1 MKVDDINDIKTCL
14 NCTRAKCRGYCNIVN
29 NGGNEANHK
38 PREKNKLNY
47 YQRHTE
53 EHRARSL
60 NGSRNIR
67 TRLRNITADTEKN
80 RKRQKRGKRQ
90 MNVKLIS
97 FAAAEIM
104 AVACMIKMIYLRK
117 GTNVQTVI
125 QYAALSIFFLL
136 FAIMLR

>member
-1 MKVDDINDIKTCL
+1 
-14 NCTRAKCRGYCNIVN
+14 
-29 NGGNEANHK
+29 
-38 PREKNKLNY
+38 
-47 YQRHTE
+47 
-53 EHRARSL
+53 
-60 NGSRNIR
+60 
-67 TRLRNITADTEKN
+67 
-80 RKRQKRGKRQ
+80 

-104 AVACMIKMIYLRK
+104 AVAFMIKMIYLRN